1 MRPSPPSPRPRPR
14 PRPRTFHSLIFFQI
28 IAALVALL
36 TLGLTACESLR
47 ITRIEQVPPGA
58 DQGSGRPSISEEE
71 PDLAILLTMQYYEA
85 AALANRRLEILP
97 SFRIAAERI
106 LVPGPEAESSALLA
120 LAEGDVFI
128 EIAGAEPAT
137 ALCDSA
143 QIGRDGVWLSGRP
156 VLRRGL
162 SVVAAT
168 SAETVFFVSGQ
179 RLDVR
184 GPHRLYSWDALP
196 QFRSEIEGS
205 LGGPNPLLPPAP
217 GWLPLPDPPDAA
229 TDP

>member
-1 MRPSPPSPRPRPR
+1 MRPYPPPPRCRQRPPHSPDLFP
-14 PRPRTFHSLIFFQI
+14 I
-28 IAALVALL
+28 IAALLALL
-36 TLGLTACESLR
+36 TLGLTACEGVR
-47 ITRIEQVPPGA
+47 ITRIEQASPEA
-58 DQGSGRPSISEEE
+58 SQGSGRPSISEEE
-71 PDLAILLTMQYYEA
+71 PDLAILLSMQYYEA

-97 SFRIAAERI
+97 SFRIAAARI
-106 LVPGPEAESSALLA
+106 LVPGPEAENSALLA
-120 LAEGDVFI
+120 LAEGEVFI

-156 VLRRGL
+156 VLKRGL
-162 SVVAAT
+162 TVVAAT
-168 SAETVFFVSGQ
+168 SADTVFFVSGQ

-184 GPHRLYSWDALP
+184 GPHRLYSWDTLP

-229 TDP
+229 ADP